1 MKLRD
6 IPSEASTLTSA
17 LPRLLPGGDAGA
29 LLLHGFTGTPRNL
42 AGLAEHLRS
51 EGLTV
56 SVPRLPGHGT
66 DGLDFLQTS
75 WRDWLREAVD
85 AWLDLRARC
94 GIVHLV
100 GHSMGAV
107 LAVLLASRFPAAR
120 LVLLAPAFQFTN
132 RLLPWSFFFGP
143 FVQRVRW
150 QVTTQQ
156 EISDNDNAALSRE
169 YWQWRYPR
177 QGTSYL
183 RLRRMAVRA
192 LGRVTSDTLII
203 VGAADRNVPPTVV
216 PFIEKRMTS
225 ATTRH
230 LVYGNAS
237 HLLFT
242 GPDAGEIRAQVSG
255 WLTAPA
261 ATITFRP

>member
-1 MKLRD
+1 MRLRG
-6 IPSEASTLTSA
+6 IPSGASTLPSA
-17 LPRLLPGGDAGA
+17 LPRFLPGGDAGA
-29 LLLHGFTGTPRNL
+29 LLLHGFTGTPRDL
-42 AGLAEHLRS
+42 ARLAEHLQS

-66 DGLDFLQTS
+66 NGLDFLQTD
-75 WRDWLREAVD
+75 WRDWLRAAVD

-107 LAVLLASRFPAAR
+107 LAVLLASHFPTAR

-132 RLLPWSFFFGP
+132 RLLPWSLFIGP
-143 FVQRVRW
+143 FVRRVRW
-150 QVTTQQ
+150 QVTAQQ
-156 EISDNDNAALSRE
+156 EISDRDYAALSRE

-177 QGTSYL
+177 QGTAYL

-192 LGRVTSDTLII
+192 LARVTSETLII
-203 VGAADRNVPPTVV
+203 VGKADRNVPPTVV

-225 ATTRH
+225 AATRH
-230 LVYGNAS
+230 LEYGNAS

-242 GPDAGEIRAQVSG
+242 GPDAEDIRTQVSA
-255 WLTAPA
+255 WLQGG
-261 ATITFRP
+261 